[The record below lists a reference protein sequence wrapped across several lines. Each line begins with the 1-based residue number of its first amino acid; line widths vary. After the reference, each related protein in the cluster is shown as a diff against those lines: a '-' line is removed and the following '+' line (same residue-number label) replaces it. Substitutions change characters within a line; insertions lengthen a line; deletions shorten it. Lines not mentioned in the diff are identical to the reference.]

1 MNTTKRSIGALAAAL
16 IALLMLTYASVLSS
30 VMQVEM
36 ALPGGM
42 TTPLVTGH
50 PTAVAMT
57 TMDMP
62 GMSIASASSTPPHA
76 APKGDHGHQSDCPYC
91 AAAAHLAILGGVTP
105 VLVSTTFVFAAFH
118 LTASHGPRG
127 PPQVQPRAR
136 GPPTRPMS
144 V

>member
-1 MNTTKRSIGALAAAL
+1 MHTTKRSIGAFAAAL
-16 IALLMLTYASVLSS
+16 IALLMLTYASILSS

-42 TTPLVTGH
+42 TPLVTG
-50 PTAVAMT
+50 PPAPAAMPN
-57 TMDMP
+57 MDMP
-62 GMSIASASSTPPHA
+62 GMSMESASPTPHHA

-105 VLVSTTFVFAAFH
+105 VLVSVAFVFAAFH

-127 PPQVQPRAR
+127 PPELQPRAR
-136 GPPTRPMS
+136 GPPSDPMPA
-144 V
+144 